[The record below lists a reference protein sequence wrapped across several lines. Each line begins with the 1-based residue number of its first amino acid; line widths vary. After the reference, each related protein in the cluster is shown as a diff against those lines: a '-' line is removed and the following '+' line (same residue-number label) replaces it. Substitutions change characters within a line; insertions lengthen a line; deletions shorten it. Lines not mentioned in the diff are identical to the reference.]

1 MVSSRRDDLDFAW
14 RGWEIEHRR
23 GTNISLGLA
32 AAAYNAGPRRIQ
44 DWLARKG
51 KLPEESQHYVKT
63 ITGRPAENW
72 KAAKAASSVQNVP
85 RQAPCQE
92 ATGLIASNEPQ
103 RADVATRSRAILP
116 HVKAPAYRSARRESG
131 STQLAAVS
139 KKKHQ
144 KVRLS
149 QR

>member
-1 MVSSRRDDLDFAW
+1 MSR
-14 RGWEIEHRR
+14 
-23 GTNISLGLA
+23 
-32 AAAYNAGPRRIQ
+32 
-44 DWLARKG
+44 
-51 KLPEESQHYVKT
+51 
-63 ITGRPAENW
+63 
-72 KAAKAASSVQNVP
+72 NVP
-85 RQAPCQE
+85 MLQP
-92 ATGLIASNEPQ
+92 
-103 RADVATRSRAILP
+103 RSRAMLP

>member
-1 MVSSRRDDLDFAW
+1 MQTPQAAIAASARLLRNLVRQF
-14 RGWEIEHRR
+14 G
-23 GTNISLGLA
+23 NLGLA

-51 KLPEESQHYVKT
+51 KLPEETQHYVKT

-103 RADVATRSRAILP
+103 RADVATRSRAMLP
-116 HVKAPAYRSARRESG
+116 RQSSCLSERRRESG

>member
-1 MVSSRRDDLDFAW
+1 MAASVRVLRNLVRQF
-14 RGWEIEHRR
+14 G
-23 GTNISLGLA
+23 NLGLA

-51 KLPEESQHYVKT
+51 KLPEETQHYVKT

-103 RADVATRSRAILP
+103 RADVATRSRAMLP
-116 HVKAPAYRSARRESG
+116 TSKLLPIGAPGVR
-131 STQLAAVS
+131 AVPPS
-139 KKKHQ
+139 
-144 KVRLS
+144 
-149 QR
+149 

>member
-1 MVSSRRDDLDFAW
+1 
-14 RGWEIEHRR
+14 
-23 GTNISLGLA
+23 
-32 AAAYNAGPRRIQ
+32 P
-44 DWLARKG
+44 
-51 KLPEESQHYVKT
+51 LPACIV
-63 ITGRPAENW
+63 A
-72 KAAKAASSVQNVP
+72 
-85 RQAPCQE
+85 

-103 RADVATRSRAILP
+103 RADVATRSRAMLP

-149 QR
+149 QRSDRQEL